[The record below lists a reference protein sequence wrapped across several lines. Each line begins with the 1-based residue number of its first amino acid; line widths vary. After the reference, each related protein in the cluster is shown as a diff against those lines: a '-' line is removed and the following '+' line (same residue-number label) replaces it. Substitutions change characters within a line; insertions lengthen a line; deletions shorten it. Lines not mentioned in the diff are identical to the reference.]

1 MERCPVCRARLKDEP
16 VCHRCGADSSV
27 LLAIEAEV
35 AVLERQA
42 VALLGTGKWIEAHR
56 TAERILAL
64 QSSPLAAA
72 VLDQPPGTDR
82 QRSSG
87 IGAAI
92 AVNQA
97 EPLRSGHPAPRIGH
111 ARCMALCLGLD

>member
-72 VLDQPPGTDR
+72 VLDLSR
-82 QRSSG
+82 QEL
-87 IGAAI
+87 I
-92 AVNQA
+92 ASEVQVL
-97 EPLRSGHPAPRIGH
+97 ERLLP
-111 ARCMALCLGLD
+111 